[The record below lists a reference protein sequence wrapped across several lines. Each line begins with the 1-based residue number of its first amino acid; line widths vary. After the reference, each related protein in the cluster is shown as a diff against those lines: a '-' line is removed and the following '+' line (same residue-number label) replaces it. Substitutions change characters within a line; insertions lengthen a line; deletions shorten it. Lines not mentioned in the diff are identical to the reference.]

1 MVKTVREIQDKWR
14 RAPEVPPDVKRK
26 LAARFGRA
34 MERVVATHAEQFRGT
49 DYDPVQR
56 LKQFERLCKRAEA
69 LVSTAP
75 RGEAGVSPAELLARK
90 WRAQLAANTMGA
102 RVDEQAKR
110 RAAREDVKRLQV
122 ERRRLGT
129 LTGSEADALQARFQR
144 ACDRVFREN
153 PA

>member
-1 MVKTVREIQDKWR
+1 M
-14 RAPEVPPDVKRK
+14 A
-26 LAARFGRA
+26 
-34 MERVVATHAEQFRGT
+34 RVVETHAEQFRGT
-49 DYDPVQR
+49 DYDPAQR

-69 LVSTAP
+69 LVPTES
-75 RGEAGVSPAELLARK
+75 RGDAGVSPAELLARK
-90 WRAQLAANTMGA
+90 WRTQLAANTMGV
-102 RVDEQAKR
+102 RVDEEAKR
-110 RAAREDVKRLQV
+110 RAAREDVKRLQA